1 MGAEPGAAG
10 SRLTDDVRSAL
21 LARRVV
27 MVSGDLDLAQAS
39 EVSATLMTL
48 DALGD
53 EHVELRISSSTGSFE
68 SGLVL
73 LDVIEVLGVPVHTVG
88 LGVIGGGLVAVLAAG
103 ARRALSRHA
112 RLHLREPDIAVE
124 GRAADIERA
133 LAEEAAR
140 RDVVFGHLAR
150 CTGRPVG
157 EVEAEWAA
165 GRFLSAEDAVTLGYA
180 EHLLA

>member
-1 MGAEPGAAG
+1 MGAEHGG
-10 SRLTDDVRSAL
+10 SVPPLTDDVRSAL

-27 MVSGDLDLAQAS
+27 MVSGELDLAKAS
-39 EVSATLMTL
+39 ELSATLMTL

-53 EHVELRISSSTGSFE
+53 DHVELRISSSTGSFE

-73 LDVIEVLGVPVHTVG
+73 VDVIDVLGVPVHTVG
-88 LGVIGGGLVAVLAAG
+88 LGVVGGGLVAVLAAG
-103 ARRALSRHA
+103 AHRALARHA
-112 RLHLREPDIAVE
+112 RLHLREPDMAVE

-133 LAEEAAR
+133 VAEQAHR

-157 EVEAEWAA
+157 EVAAEWEA
-165 GRFLSAEDAVTLGYA
+165 GRHLSAEDAVTLGYA
-180 EHLLA
+180 DHLLA